1 MKLKRNRRNRLW
13 ERHEKLQQEVAELSA
28 QAQKEYDEKRAL
40 AVSNHE
46 SSQFAST
53 TESTRESTLYDGSDS
68 SLESNRSLSYSESD
82 STDDLYIST
91 DANRKSCVYAS
102 DSHEYTEGPTEN
114 DNNSECN
121 DNECKFWSGL
131 VEIQEATKR
140 ELSVAKEAFS
150 RIKYAL
156 QMRMAS
162 IGLVHE
168 NGIVKEEDKVINLED
183 LY

>member
-13 ERHEKLQQEVAELSA
+13 ERHEQLQKEVAELSA
-28 QAQKEYDEKRAL
+28 QAQKEYDERAL
-40 AVSNHE
+40 VVSNQE

-53 TESTRESTLYDGSDS
+53 TESTRESTLHDGSDS
-68 SLESNRSLSYSESD
+68 SLESNGSFSYSVSD
-82 STDDLYIST
+82 STDDLNIST
-91 DANRKSCVYAS
+91 DNDRKPCVDAS
-102 DSHEYTEGPTEN
+102 DSHECTEESAVN
-114 DNNSECN
+114 NNNSKCN
-121 DNECKFWSGL
+121 DDECKFWSGL

-140 ELSVAKEAFS
+140 ELSIAKEALS
-150 RIKYAL
+150 RMKNAL

-168 NGIVKEEDKVINLED
+168 NDIVKEEDKVINLED